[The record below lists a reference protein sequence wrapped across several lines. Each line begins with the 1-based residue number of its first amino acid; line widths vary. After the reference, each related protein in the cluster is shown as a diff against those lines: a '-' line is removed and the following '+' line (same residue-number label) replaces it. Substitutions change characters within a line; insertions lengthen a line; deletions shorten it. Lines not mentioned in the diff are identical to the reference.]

1 MGKKKKGF
9 SKSQIIG
16 LHYPRGFDVIKFPW
30 WLFFIELFLG
40 AFVAFLFFRYVGIP
54 NVWLFWL
61 IILLIYIPIVF
72 VGHKVFHSTL
82 NLRITPSGLEV
93 TRLKGFVFLPK
104 HRVIKWKS
112 MKRCYLWG
120 RTYKSTDFIIKTRTG
135 RNLRIYESVF
145 SFCKAIKDSNKTL
158 FDFRIAFEKAAKSHG
173 VKTLTSKNMF
183 NK

>member
-16 LHYPRGFDVIKFPW
+16 LHYPKGFNVIYFPW
-30 WLFFIELFLG
+30 WIFFIELFLG
-40 AFVAFLFFRYVGIP
+40 AFVIFLVIRRFGIS
-54 NVWLFWL
+54 NEWIRCLMTF
-61 IILLIYIPIVF
+61 LIYIPIFF
-72 VGHKVFHSTL
+72 VGHKVFYSTL

-93 TRLKGFVFLPK
+93 TRVKGFVFVPK

-135 RNLRIYESVF
+135 RNFRIYESVF

-158 FDFRIAFEKAAKSHG
+158 SDFRIAFEKAAKSHG
-173 VKTLTSKNMF
+173 VKTLTSKNMY
-183 NK
+183 N